1 MRVKTPNNTKIH
13 SYLKPNTIY
22 EAVEKGNG
30 YFEYNNHT
38 RLDENGTPSVGF
50 ASLKRCGH
58 LRGQDWIIVSDFE
71 NRQFLRDFVSLNQIK
86 TTLVSRSL
94 GYSRNWLTQ
103 AMNRTDRG
111 DLTDEELQA
120 IMKQLHVDW
129 TQETF
134 VHVKA
139 TKTHSAYR
147 TRPCVYEHAKHKELL
162 QRAFWDGR
170 IVNGR

>member
-1 MRVKTPNNTKIH
+1 MRVKAPVTTFTNCFIKGKTYRVTKEEESGLFYAID
-13 SYLKPNTIY
+13 
-22 EAVEKGNG
+22 EKGETRICC
-30 YFEYNNHT
+30 FE
-38 RLDENGTPSVGF
+38 GCS
-50 ASLKRCGH
+50 H
-58 LRGQDWIIVSDFE
+58 LGGEDWIIVN
-71 NRQFLRDFVSLNQIK
+71 NRKTLRDFVSLNNIK
-86 TTLVSRSL
+86 TTLVSKQL

-111 DLTDEELQA
+111 DLTDQELQV

-170 IVNGR
+170 FVGVAQ